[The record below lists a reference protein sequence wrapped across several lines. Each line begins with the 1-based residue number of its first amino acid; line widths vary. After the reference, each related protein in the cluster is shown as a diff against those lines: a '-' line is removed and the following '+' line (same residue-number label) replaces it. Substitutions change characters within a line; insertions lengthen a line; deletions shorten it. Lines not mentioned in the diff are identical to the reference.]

1 MSETVEEYEDDG
13 YEEEEVY
20 EEVEVLEEERRK
32 NEAQAHL

>member
-32 NEAQAHL
+32 NEA